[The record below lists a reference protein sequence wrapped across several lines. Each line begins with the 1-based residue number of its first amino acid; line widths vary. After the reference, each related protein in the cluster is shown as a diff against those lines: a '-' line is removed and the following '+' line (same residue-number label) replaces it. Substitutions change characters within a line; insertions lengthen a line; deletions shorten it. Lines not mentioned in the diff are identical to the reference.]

1 MRVVYA
7 GTGEIGLPTLDR
19 LITDA
24 AHEVVGVITQ
34 PDRPSGRGK
43 QVHFGPIK
51 SCALE
56 ASIPVL
62 QPEKASSPEAL
73 EELRRLGPEVVIVF
87 AYGQILRP
95 AFLELPEKGCY
106 NLHASLLPRHRGAAC
121 IQAAILDGDPIT
133 GLTLM
138 KVAEGLDTGDICLQ
152 RKLEI
157 IPGETAG
164 ELHDRI
170 ADLGPDLLIQGLEQL
185 AAGTL
190 PSIPQEE
197 DRASYA
203 RRIKKEE
210 GEIDWSLPAG
220 EIEKRVRA
228 FSPWPGAF
236 TWAVEMGKPVR
247 LAIWPPVDVVER
259 ESGARAGTL
268 LEAGAD
274 GLLVACG
281 KGCLRIHEIQRAGK
295 KRMPVQD
302 YLRGHA
308 LEPGFRLGV

>member
-1 MRVVYA
+1 
-7 GTGEIGLPTLDR
+7 
-19 LITDA
+19 
-24 AHEVVGVITQ
+24 
-34 PDRPSGRGK
+34 
-43 QVHFGPIK
+43 
-51 SCALE
+51 
-56 ASIPVL
+56 
-62 QPEKASSPEAL
+62 
-73 EELRRLGPEVVIVF
+73 VIVF

-203 RRIKKEE
+203 RGLKKKKAKST
-210 GEIDWSLPAG
+210 GACRPGRLRSGCVPSVPGRGHLPGPSRWGNPSAWRFGRRWMWSNAKAVRGPG
-220 EIEKRVRA
+220 PSWKRVLTGSSSPAERGASVSTRYSGPEKNACRFRIISAAMPSNQA
-228 FSPWPGAF
+228 FAWESSGPCH
-236 TWAVEMGKPVR
+236 VR
-247 LAIWPPVDVVER
+247 WRLITCPRV
-259 ESGARAGTL
+259 GTNY
-268 LEAGAD
+268 
-274 GLLVACG
+274 
-281 KGCLRIHEIQRAGK
+281 
-295 KRMPVQD
+295 P
-302 YLRGHA
+302 
-308 LEPGFRLGV
+308 